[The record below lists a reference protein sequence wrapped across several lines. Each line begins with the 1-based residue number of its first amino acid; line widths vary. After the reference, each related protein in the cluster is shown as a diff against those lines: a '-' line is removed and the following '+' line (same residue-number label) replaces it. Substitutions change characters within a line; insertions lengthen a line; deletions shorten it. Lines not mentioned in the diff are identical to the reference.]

1 MLDGCTPWP
10 EEFAERYRVAGH
22 WRDETLGEL
31 LGRLARTHSYKTALV
46 AGTDR
51 WSYAELDTRADRLAA
66 GLDWLGIGPGDRVVV
81 QLPNTAE
88 LVALLFALFRIG
100 AQPVLALP
108 AHRSSEITYFC
119 EFTEAVAYVIPDV
132 HMAFDYR
139 ELAADVAARVP
150 TLKHVLVAGDPG
162 GFTAL
167 GDVRGDPVDLPRP
180 DPAEVAL
187 FLLSGGTTGVPK
199 LVPRA
204 HQEWSYSGR
213 AVAEACDY
221 GEETVHLVSLPLTH
235 NWPLTHGLLA
245 TFHAGGTLVL
255 APGPSPDETFPIIER
270 ERVTETGLI
279 PGAALLWMEA
289 AEWDEYDLS
298 SLRRVTIGGTKLQP
312 ELARRVEPALGCRL
326 QQAFGMAEGLCGFH
340 RWDDP
345 EDVVLVSQ
353 GLPVSPDD
361 EVRVV
366 DEDDHDVPPGEVG
379 QLLARGPYTVR
390 GYYRAPEHNDR
401 TFTADG
407 FYRTGDLVRLLPSGH
422 IVFEGRVKDQINRGA
437 EKIAAEEVEN
447 QLLAHPGIREVAL
460 VGLPDEVLGER
471 ICACVVPRGTPPTL
485 AELSLFLRGRGVA
498 AFKFPDRLEIV
509 HELPLTPLGKVSKK
523 TLTALLISSGAPLSS
538 SLIGSGAAAPS
549 SFVKDA

>member
-10 EEFAERYRVAGH
+10 EEFAERYRSAGH
-22 WRDETLGEL
+22 WRDETLGEI
-31 LGRLARTHSYKTALV
+31 LGARARSHPDKLALV
-46 AGTDR
+46 AGAHR
-51 WSYAELDTRADRLAA
+51 WSYAELDSRADRMAA
-66 GLDWLGIGPGDRVVV
+66 RLREIGIGPGDRVVV
-81 QLPNTAE
+81 QLPNVPE

-100 AQPVLALP
+100 ALPVMALP
-108 AHRSSEITYFC
+108 AHRGSEITYFC
-119 EFTEAVAYVIPDV
+119 EFTEAAAYVIPDV
-132 HMAFDYR
+132 HVGFDYR
-139 ELAADVAARVP
+139 DLAADVAARVP

-162 GFTAL
+162 GFTRLDYADDRAA
-167 GDVRGDPVDLPRP
+167 GLPRP
-180 DPAEVAL
+180 DPAGVAL

-221 GEETVHLVSLPLTH
+221 GEETVHLVSLPLCH

-255 APGPSPDETFPIIER
+255 APGPSPDETFPLIER

-298 SLRRVTIGGTKLQP
+298 SLRRVTIGGSKLQN

-366 DEDDHDVPPGEVG
+366 DEDDRDVAPGEVG

-390 GYYRAPEHNDR
+390 GYYRAPEHNAR

-407 FYRTGDLVRLLPSGH
+407 YYRTGDLVRLLPAGH
-422 IVFEGRVKDQINRGA
+422 VVFEGRVKDQINRGA

-447 QLLAHPGIREVAL
+447 HLLAHPGVREVAL

-471 ICACVVPRGTPPTL
+471 ACACVVARGTPPTL
-485 AELSLFLRGRGVA
+485 GDLTAFLRERGVA

-509 HELPLTPLGKVSKK
+509 QELPVTPLGKVSKK
-523 TLTALLISSGAPLSS
+523 ALAGMFS
-538 SLIGSGAAAPS
+538 
-549 SFVKDA
+549 

>member
-10 EEFAERYRVAGH
+10 EEFAERYRSAGY

-31 LGRLARTHSYKTALV
+31 LRGLARSYPGRTALV
-46 AGTDR
+46 AGGER
-51 WSYAELDTRADRLAA
+51 WSYAELDARTDRMAA
-66 GLDWLGIGPGDRVVV
+66 GLHRIGIGADDRVVV
-81 QLPNTAE
+81 QLPNIPE
-88 LVALLFALFRIG
+88 LVTLMFALFRIG

-119 EFTEAVAYVIPDV
+119 EFTDAVAYVIPDV
-132 HMAFDYR
+132 HVGFDYR
-139 ELAADVAARVP
+139 GLAAEVTARVP

-162 GFTAL
+162 DFAAL
-167 GDVRGDPVDLPRP
+167 PLDGDPVDLPRP
-180 DPAEVAL
+180 DPAGVAL

-221 GEETVHLVSLPLTH
+221 GEETVHLVSLPLSH

-245 TFHAGGTLVL
+245 TFHAAGTLVL
-255 APGPSPDETFPIIER
+255 APGPSPDEAFPLIER

-312 ELARRVEPALGCRL
+312 EMARRVEPALGCRL

-345 EDVVLVSQ
+345 QDVVLVSQ
-353 GLPVSPDD
+353 GLPVSPAD

-366 DEDDHDVPPGEVG
+366 DEDDSDVAPGEVG
-379 QLLARGPYTVR
+379 RLLARGPYTVR
-390 GYYRAPEHNDR
+390 GYYRAPEHNAR

-407 FYRTGDLVRLLPSGH
+407 FYRTGDLVRLLPTGH
-422 IVFEGRVKDQINRGA
+422 VIFEGRVKDQINRGA

-447 QLLAHPGIREVAL
+447 HLLAHPGVREVAL

-471 ICACVVPRGTPPTL
+471 TCACVVPRGTAPTL
-485 AELSLFLRGRGVA
+485 AELAAFLRDRGVA

-509 HELPLTPLGKVSKK
+509 PRLPLTPLGKVSKK
-523 TLTALLISSGAPLSS
+523 TLAGM
-538 SLIGSGAAAPS
+538 
-549 SFVKDA
+549 FH